1 MSLGGIRSRR
11 VGFVCVLETGSTINA
26 KKSLRYGDIK
36 RKSRDRVKDI
46 DIYIFFKKN
55 NTLAVVLRIIHV
67 KSRKR
72 PGSAHSPGGANA
84 KSAVEIR
91 LL

>member
-1 MSLGGIRSRR
+1 MGRHPILYRGRMSLGGIRSRR

-46 DIYIFFKKN
+46 DIYIFLKKT
-55 NTLAVVLRIIHV
+55 TLLQLYCVLYT
-67 KSRKR
+67 
-72 PGSAHSPGGANA
+72 
-84 KSAVEIR
+84 
-91 LL
+91 

>member
-1 MSLGGIRSRR
+1 M
-11 VGFVCVLETGSTINA
+11 CVLETGSTINA

-46 DIYIFFKKN
+46 DIYIYFFLKKN